1 MAIKKIRIRPED
13 VNDYAD
19 ILHPETSADVVLM
32 PDGTNVVDKFHAI
45 EDNFHALDGV
55 YEKILPVDRKRKI
68 TISSSEPSGGD
79 DGDIWFKYTP

>member
-32 PDGTNVVDKFHAI
+32 PDGTNVVDKFHA
-45 EDNFHALDGV
+45 LDGV